1 MKKYSHI
8 ELQTEINRLSFQIEQ
23 IKNKVDESK
32 ELNILYN
39 RLLIERAHVRKKL
52 KAAESKNLFSYL
64 PKPGLFFNK
73 KEKKKISDYFAK

>member
-52 KAAESKNLFSYL
+52 KEAESKNIFSYL
-64 PKPGLFFNK
+64 PKFK
-73 KEKKKISDYFAK
+73 KKKKKIICDYFAK

>member
-23 IKNKVDESK
+23 IKNKVDQNS

-52 KAAESKNLFSYL
+52 KEAESKNFFSYL
-64 PKPGLFFNK
+64 PKTRLFK
-73 KEKKKISDYFAK
+73 KRKKMICDYFAN